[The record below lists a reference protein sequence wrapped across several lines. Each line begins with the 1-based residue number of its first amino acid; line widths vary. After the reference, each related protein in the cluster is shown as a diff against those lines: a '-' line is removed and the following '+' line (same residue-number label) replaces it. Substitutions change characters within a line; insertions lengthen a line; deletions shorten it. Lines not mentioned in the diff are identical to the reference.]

1 MFGYIVDNPREYS
14 ELLQF
19 FSLFLL
25 VVIGSMIYMMSQ
37 KTQALK
43 KEISELEMECPAC
56 PANPKCPDHPTIPS
70 CPSCPTCPS
79 LTCDSDGECPDC
91 ICPTDQKCPN
101 CPPCSANS
109 NCPTVDDIIG
119 GIFPGRNP
127 GVTSGG
133 RFFDVKANESYELM
147 PDYDFYKAEEA
158 FPSDSIL
165 TIDHPLRSGN
175 VDVPVSQV
183 NNSRENSS
191 ITSNMN
197 TSTSTSLSNEVEL
210 GNRMARGLPSQP
222 GNGSNGPNSSN
233 SIPSTTRSLSPQ

>member
-1 MFGYIVDNPREYS
+1 M
-14 ELLQF
+14 
-19 FSLFLL
+19 
-25 VVIGSMIYMMSQ
+25 
-37 KTQALK
+37 
-43 KEISELEMECPAC
+43 
-56 PANPKCPDHPTIPS
+56 
-70 CPSCPTCPS
+70 
-79 LTCDSDGECPDC
+79 
-91 ICPTDQKCPN
+91 
-101 CPPCSANS
+101 
-109 NCPTVDDIIG
+109 
-119 GIFPGRNP
+119 
-127 GVTSGG
+127 
-133 RFFDVKANESYELM
+133 KANESYELM

-175 VDVPVSQV
+175 VDVPVSQI